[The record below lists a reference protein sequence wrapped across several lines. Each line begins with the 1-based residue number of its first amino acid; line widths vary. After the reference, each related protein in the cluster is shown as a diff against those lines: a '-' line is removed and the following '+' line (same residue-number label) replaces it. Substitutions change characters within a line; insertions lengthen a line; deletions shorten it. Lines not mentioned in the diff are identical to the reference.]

1 MPRAASSPSRSRR
14 PGPGTTHLLLS
25 PHELLEKLAALV
37 PPPRLNLIRYHG
49 ILAANARD
57 RNRIVPGADDEPG
70 ATCQFD
76 RQPCPHRLSW
86 CQLLA
91 RVFAIDVT
99 ECPDCGGRMKII
111 AALTEPA
118 SIRSYLEGV
127 GLSARP
133 PPIAPVRPAPQPE
146 LEFAA

>member
-1 MPRAASSPSRSRR
+1 MPYRC
-14 PGPGTTHLLLS
+14 
-25 PHELLEKLAALV
+25 
-37 PPPRLNLIRYHG
+37 LI
-49 ILAANARD
+49 
-57 RNRIVPGADDEPG
+57 RIVPGVDDEPE
-70 ATCQFD
+70 ATCQSD
-76 RQPCPHRLSW
+76 RQPCPRRLSW

-127 GLSARP
+127 GLPARP
-133 PPIAPVRPAPQPE
+133 PPIAPARPAPQPE